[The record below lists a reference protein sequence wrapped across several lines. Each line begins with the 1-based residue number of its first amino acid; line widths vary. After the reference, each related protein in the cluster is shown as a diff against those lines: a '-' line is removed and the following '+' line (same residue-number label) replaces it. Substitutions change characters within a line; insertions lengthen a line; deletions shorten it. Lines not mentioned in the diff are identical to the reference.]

1 MPTTSPP
8 VRRRRRPRITLDQLH
23 TFLAVAEREHVTE
36 AADALGL
43 SQGSVSALVHRL
55 EETLGLPLFHR
66 VGRNVRLTDVGRALR
81 QLAPRVLEEAAQ
93 IEDLSTG
100 YLAFERGELAIAC
113 GRATGTHRLAT
124 WLAPFAREHPD
135 IEVQLTLAPMQA
147 LLEMLVSGSVDVI
160 VAGSQMRA
168 PEVESLVLERS
179 DMVIVVAA
187 THPLATSTAPM
198 RELQRYR
205 YLAHEGG
212 TATEM
217 QAVRVLGSKV
227 QRASTIELEEGALLA
242 ALLAG
247 LGYAVMPRAVV
258 ERELEAG
265 DLAVVPHGGRRVSQV
280 FTAARRRGIQT
291 PAVQAFWGHLERI
304 AARQ

>member
-1 MPTTSPP
+1 
-8 VRRRRRPRITLDQLH
+8 
-23 TFLAVAEREHVTE
+23 
-36 AADALGL
+36 
-43 SQGSVSALVHRL
+43 VHRL